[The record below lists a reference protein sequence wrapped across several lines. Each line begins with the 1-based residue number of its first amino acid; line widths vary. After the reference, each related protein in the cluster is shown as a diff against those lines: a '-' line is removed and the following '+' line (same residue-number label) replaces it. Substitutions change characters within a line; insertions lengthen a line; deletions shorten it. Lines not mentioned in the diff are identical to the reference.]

1 MGVQFVCST
10 PSPTVSHCG
19 CSIPLFKNTL
29 KAVLEL
35 MCKNFMCMSR
45 THLQK
50 FNLQNVAV
58 HLSVKNEP
66 LKNIP
71 VLYYAAA
78 HCS

>member
-1 MGVQFVCST
+1 
-10 PSPTVSHCG
+10 
-19 CSIPLFKNTL
+19 
-29 KAVLEL
+29 

-45 THLQK
+45 ARSQK

-78 HCS
+78 HCSWSAI